1 MAITDEIMK
10 IAREK
15 GYTGQNP
22 QKISD
27 AVNALTEALGGDP
40 KGGLISDSIATLSPS
55 IGGGGG
61 SIDIANYSM
70 SVGLKSGP
78 IVYEKGGTRPEPPSV
93 ASSSDLSFFQNSY
106 SFARAFIDGK
116 CVFSTGRTGMNGYE
130 CVAGD
135 ITLEIYTYDSNMM
148 ARVQNGEQFYATGYV
163 YDGSTSKYNRTGE
176 IYQIDSRIDYF
187 GMGDAA
193 IFTVPVARIMPDI
206 PEGAELQSLPI
217 FIVYYFTEIDP
228 V

>member
-27 AVNALTEALGGDP
+27 AVNALTEALGGEP

-78 IVYEKGGTRPEPPSV
+78 IVYEKGGTQPEPPSV

-116 CVFSTGRTGMNGYE
+116 CVFSTERTGMYGYE

-135 ITLEIYTYDSNMM
+135 LTLEIYTYDSNMM
-148 ARVQNGEQFYATGYV
+148 DRVRNGEQFYATGYV
-163 YDGSTSKYNRTGE
+163 RDGWTNNYNRTGE
-176 IYQIDSRIDYF
+176 IYQIDSRIGYF

-206 PEGAELQSLPI
+206 PEGEELSGLPI
-217 FIVYYFTEIDP
+217 FIVYYFMEIDP